1 MATAA
6 APGPSNCSPESF
18 IGCPISLITKSE
30 IRYEGLVSSLNTVE
44 TSIGLCNVRSLG
56 TEGRK
61 KDGPQV
67 PQCDTV
73 YDYILFR
80 GSDIKDIQV
89 KATLPIQIMP
99 SMYNDPAII
108 QTYGS
113 QAAVASP
120 SLPTAGARS
129 LQDPN
134 FHASLMGIPNS
145 TFQGSVP
152 LYQPNGSPGSWG
164 SVIPPMPT
172 NDNGLTI
179 PMYRQGFYGVSNGLE
194 AQQQSLLPPPLGLSI
209 SPSVQQ
215 SVHAMNASLPTGA
228 SNLSA
233 LQLSKFPPPM
243 LPSFGTGTLN
253 LPPSLPSWES
263 SAVASGSSTSSMPT
277 MASTLDFLPA
287 ISNTSMPLV
296 SPSTI
301 FLENNTLS
309 PSVPYKPTVSSS
321 FTPGNGAS
329 EPEPSVAGTSGSFM
343 NVGVK
348 PPLVTPGQ
356 LLQPRATKAS
366 SSPSSQTTQKDVPT
380 MLDAQKPILPL
391 PSPPVHKPQPTKA
404 SSSQSSRIAQK
415 DVPTMNDSQ
424 RPILPLPSRPVHR
437 PWPAKASSSQSS
449 QTPQKYVPTMV
460 DAKKPILRLPSLP
473 VHKTSPSMTGL
484 TEDFDFMA
492 MNEKFNKE
500 EIWGHLGKS
509 NKVLGIGHGSQ
520 DENGDGQSKSEGG
533 YVKDDFFDSLSS
545 NALDSNLHNGKT
557 KLSER
562 MKMDAKTFGDSAR
575 HQGGRGGRGLG
586 RGGYS
591 RGAYYPK
598 SHGYTGRGKGHQT

>member
-6 APGPSNCSPESF
+6 APGPSICSPESF

-44 TSIGLCNVRSLG
+44 TSIGLCNVRSFG

-67 PQCDTV
+67 PQSNTV

-89 KATLPIQIMP
+89 KATLPTQIMP

-134 FHASLMGIPNS
+134 ASLMGIPNS

-164 SVIPPMPT
+164 SAIPPMPT
-172 NDNGLTI
+172 NDTGLTI
-179 PMYRQGFYGVSNGLE
+179 PMYSQGFYGVSNGLE
-194 AQQQSLLPPPLGLSI
+194 AQQQSLLPPHGLSI

-215 SVHAMNASLPTGA
+215 SVHTMNASLPTGA

-287 ISNTSMPLV
+287 ISSTSMPLV

-301 FLENNTLS
+301 FLENITLS
-309 PSVPYKPTVSSS
+309 PTVPYKPTVSSS
-321 FTPGNGAS
+321 FTQGNGAS
-329 EPEPSVAGTSGSFM
+329 EPELSVAGTSGSFM

-366 SSPSSQTTQKDVPT
+366 SSPSSQTTQKDVPI
-380 MLDAQKPILPL
+380 MLDTQKPILPL

-415 DVPTMNDSQ
+415 DVPTMDDSQ
-424 RPILPLPSRPVHR
+424 GPILPLPSRPVHR

-460 DAKKPILRLPSLP
+460 DAKRPILRLPSPP

-520 DENGDGQSKSEGG
+520 NENGDGQSKSEGG

-575 HQGGRGGRGLG
+575 HQGGRGGSGLG